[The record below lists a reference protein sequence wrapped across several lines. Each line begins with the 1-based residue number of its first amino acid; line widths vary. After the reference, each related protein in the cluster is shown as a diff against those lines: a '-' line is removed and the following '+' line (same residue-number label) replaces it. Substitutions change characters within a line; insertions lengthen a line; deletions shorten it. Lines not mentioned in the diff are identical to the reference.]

1 MYFSVC
7 AVANIWAILSLS
19 PKFNHNASKD
29 TFQGISVGSLRGRGS
44 ILIIMKQGKAPYI
57 PVEVLERTV
66 AAQKGHHATRN
77 KTILLLSHYM
87 GLRAK
92 ELSLLRV
99 GDVFDSHA
107 GKVKEVIRLLASMT
121 KGERFREVFLVNESA
136 RENVRLYL
144 IERGMRSLEAPLFLS
159 QKGGAFSPNTMQR
172 LLRDIYLAANVKA
185 SSHSGRRSFATRLI
199 ESGADIYSV
208 KELLG
213 HSSIVTTQA
222 YFATSP
228 ERLKRLVGVLR

>member
-1 MYFSVC
+1 
-7 AVANIWAILSLS
+7 
-19 PKFNHNASKD
+19 
-29 TFQGISVGSLRGRGS
+29 
-44 ILIIMKQGKAPYI
+44 MKQGKAPYI
-57 PVEVLERTV
+57 PVEVLERTL
-66 AAQKGHHATRN
+66 AAQSGYHAPRN
-77 KTILLLSHYM
+77 RAVLLLSHYL

-92 ELSLLRV
+92 ELSLLTI
-99 GDVFDSHA
+99 GDVFDPHS
-107 GKVKEVIRLLASMT
+107 GSVKETIRLLASMT
-121 KGERFREVFLVNESA
+121 KGERFREVFLVNEQS

-144 IERGMRSLEAPLFLS
+144 LSRGIRHLAAPLFLS
-159 QKGGAFSPNTMQR
+159 QKGGQFSANTMQR
-172 LLRDIYLAANVKA
+172 LIANIYKTANVKA

-228 ERLKRLVGVLR
+228 ERLKRIAGVLR